1 MKNCGFLR
9 FSSVPRDQGKI
20 TTVQD
25 LTEID
30 DQSRVSMI
38 SRVQGLNAE
47 GGTCLD
53 LGLLR
58 GQNVVVL
65 LDYKKLQYKHF
76 RFFKLVESSLEAL

>member
-1 MKNCGFLR
+1 MSINSVIKNCGFLR
-9 FSSVPRDQGKI
+9 FPSVPRDQGKI

-30 DQSRVSMI
+30 DQSRASMI
-38 SRVQGLNAE
+38 SRVQGLDAE

-58 GQNVVVL
+58 GQNVVVHWTGTL
-65 LDYKKLQYKHF
+65 Y
-76 RFFKLVESSLEAL
+76 